1 MAQTTASLSLTV
13 FPRVNLLMAQHGS
26 SVIRGNLIIL
36 PLNGN
41 QLVAIEPIY
50 IEAEQTRIPTLA
62 RVVFGQLLPDDRKIE
77 WASTLSESEA
87 LVAGSQ
93 APATAVAPPP
103 AATEPDQ
110 LQRAQA
116 LFRQMQQAYANGD
129 FAHAGELMQELARI
143 LLPR

>member
-1 MAQTTASLSLTV
+1 
-13 FPRVNLLMAQHGS
+13 
-26 SVIRGNLIIL
+26 L

-93 APATAVAPPP
+93 APPTAGMPEP
-103 AATEPDQ
+103 ALAKPDQ

-116 LFRQMQQAYANGD
+116 VFRRMQQAYANGD
-129 FAHAGELMQELARI
+129 FARAGELMQELAHI
-143 LLPR
+143 LSPG